1 MGKKMSIR
9 NQFQHEIQ
17 MLKNEINDVRHG
29 RIREV
34 ESNYNPKEASYMK
47 RAENLEKYLN
57 ELLDAIDYGS
67 KHEKAMDSIFGSK
80 DNEDNKDN

>member
-1 MGKKMSIR
+1 MGKKISVR

-17 MLKNEINDVRHG
+17 MLKNEIADVRKG
-29 RIREV
+29 RI
-34 ESNYNPKEASYMK
+34 SGLAFNNNPKEASHVT
-47 RAENLEKYLN
+47 RADNLEKYLN

-67 KHEKAMDSIFGSK
+67 KHEKAMDSIFGDK

>member
-1 MGKKMSIR
+1 MGKKISVR

-17 MLKNEINDVRHG
+17 MLKNEINDVRQG
-29 RIREV
+29 RIKEV
-34 ESNYNPKEASYMK
+34 AFNSNPKEASYVT
-47 RAENLEKYLN
+47 RAANLEKYLN

-67 KHEKAMDSIFGSK
+67 KHEKAMDSIFGGK